1 MKTKTQIKEA
11 ARQRRKKHIRKVVL
25 GTSERPRLVVHRSL
39 KQIYAQLVDDFHGK
53 VLMGISSLSPDVK
66 KELAAVKGKIPVGQA
81 VGKGLAALAKSKG
94 IESVGFDRN
103 GYIYHGRIKA
113 VAEGARQGGLNF

>member
-94 IESVGFDRN
+94 IESVVFDRN